1 MNQTMQSPIQ
11 ASSEGS
17 LLPLNS
23 TSLMLSNKS
32 EDNATAT
39 NDTNPYYGLH
49 MRYRPDGKA
58 LGMETVFLAVIAAL
72 EHASRY
78 TQHDRVRPFQEIIT
92 VEPGCIIEFLDS
104 LRPEQTM
111 PQPFLY
117 RSVIQAAK
125 RIPYRML
132 QDERFNEAFFSMLV
146 SGTEVGRGLIMDSA

>member
-1 MNQTMQSPIQ
+1 MNQTTQSPVQ

-32 EDNATAT
+32 QDNATAT

-49 MRYRPDGKA
+49 MRYVPNGKA

-72 EHASRY
+72 EYVSRY
-78 TQHDRVRPFQEIIT
+78 LQHDRVKPFREIVT
-92 VEPGCIIEFLDS
+92 VEPGCKIVFLDS

-125 RIPYRML
+125 KIPYRML
-132 QDERFNEAFFSMLV
+132 QDERFNEVLFSMLV
-146 SGTEVGRGLIMDSA
+146 SGTEVGRGVY